1 MQVMDDLQPDG
12 GRSENIV
19 KDSLFG
25 AKDDAAPDEIR
36 DSLEETDTLQA
47 GVSVEYLT
55 DLKDCL
61 KSEIEKYGCPKTY
74 QDGSF
79 WYRPCDPVFTLEAAR
94 QSASGISPR
103 ELYYRDI
110 FVWLPGLYVPLPG
123 EPNTLLCPT
132 PECSGT
138 LHRKSQFLIIQ
149 RLVLGLNS
157 DV

>member
-1 MQVMDDLQPDG
+1 MVEDLQLDG

-19 KDSLFG
+19 EDSLFG
-25 AKDDAAPDEIR
+25 AEDDVEPDEIR
-36 DSLEETDTLQA
+36 DGFEEMDTLQA

-61 KSEIEKYGCPKTY
+61 KLEIAKYGRPKIY

-79 WYRPCDPVFTLEAAR
+79 WYRPRDAVFALEAAR

-103 ELYYRDI
+103 ELYYRDV
-110 FVWLPGLYVPLPG
+110 FVWLPGLRVSLPG
-123 EPNTLLCPT
+123 EPNTLSCPT

-138 LHRKSQFLIIQ
+138 LRRKS
-149 RLVLGLNS
+149 
-157 DV
+157 